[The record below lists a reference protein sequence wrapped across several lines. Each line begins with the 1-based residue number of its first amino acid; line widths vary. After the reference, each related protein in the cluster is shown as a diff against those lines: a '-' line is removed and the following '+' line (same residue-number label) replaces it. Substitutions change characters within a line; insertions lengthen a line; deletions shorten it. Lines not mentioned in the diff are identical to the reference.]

1 MNAKR
6 NTVSIVAIAL
16 VVLLSTVVWSTF
28 AANGNEYEKSIQWGD
43 ELAWSAEGVW
53 VISLPTPMGD
63 ILMLHTMHAQDL
75 TGTRYGGTIWEVTED
90 PTNFGMFPDA
100 DAGSMWVTQTVRTGP
115 DTFVTTML
123 NYGTKTRENA
133 PHELVYISIAT
144 GTWKITG
151 PDTNEGQA
159 TQAIYLASQDADG
172 DGFPDEGEEP
182 VSCMPFAFTSK
193 RLRVMPG
200 CVPPPMPE
208 APVE

>member
-6 NTVSIVAIAL
+6 NIVGIVAIVL

-28 AANGNEYEKSIQWGD
+28 AANGNEYEKSIQWGE

-53 VISLPTPMGD
+53 VISLPTPMGT

-75 TGTRYGGTIWEVTED
+75 TGTRYGGTIWQVNGN
-90 PTNFGMFPDA
+90 PTNFGMFPDV
-100 DAGSMWVTQTVRTGP
+100 DEGSQWVTQTVRTGP
-115 DTFVTTML
+115 DTLATTML
-123 NYGTKTRENA
+123 CYGTKSRENA
-133 PHELVYISIAT
+133 PHELATISIAT
-144 GTWKITG
+144 ATWQITG

-159 TQAIYLASQDADG
+159 TMASYLASQDADG

-193 RLRVMPG
+193 RLRVIPG
-200 CVPPPMPE
+200 CVPTPLPE
-208 APVE
+208 EATQ